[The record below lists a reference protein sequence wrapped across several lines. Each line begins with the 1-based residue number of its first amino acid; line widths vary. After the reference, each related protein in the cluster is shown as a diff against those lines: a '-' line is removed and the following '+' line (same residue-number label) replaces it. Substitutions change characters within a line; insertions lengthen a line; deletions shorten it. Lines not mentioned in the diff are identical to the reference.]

1 MKLTGGLKLGR
12 TKERRIDDEGTTKDE
27 DTFDNMR
34 DKNGR
39 NCCDLMGIDSEEYG
53 LFSVPQGYAC
63 ARCPSR
69 RSGYG
74 SAASMNET
82 CGLVSAGST
91 LTGRYAETH
100 AER

>member
-1 MKLTGGLKLGR
+1 LKLGR
-12 TKERRIDDEGTTKDE
+12 TKERRIDDGGTTKDE

-34 DKNGR
+34 NKNGR
-39 NCCDLMGIDSEEYG
+39 NCCDLTGIDSEEYG
-53 LFSVPQGYAC
+53 LFSMPQGYGC
-63 ARCPSR
+63 ARCPSP
-69 RSGYG
+69 GADT
-74 SAASMNET
+74 AALLQWNET